1 MLEPGLAAAMVTYW
15 RSLLVLLPHFAAED
29 GAGREH
35 RSGLRRRL
43 HRLIALKD
51 RYDPTNFFRLN
62 ANIPPTKPANQA
74 RGGARPAR
82 QHAVFLRPF
91 ATV

>member
-1 MLEPGLAAAMVTYW
+1 LLLRTVLAESIEAAY
-15 RSLLVLLPHFAAED
+15 
-29 GAGREH
+29 GAY
-35 RSGLRRRL
+35 L

-74 RGGARPAR
+74 
-82 QHAVFLRPF
+82 
-91 ATV
+91 